1 MADKAAK
8 IRRRVMW
15 GLSTCILIGGSF
27 LLSNTVS
34 FFSELLAF
42 AGATGG
48 IATTYIFPC
57 LFILKVDPRVSR
69 GEAALCK
76 VIIAISCVFSVVC
89 LVNTVIDILQKW
101 QDVGPPFMC
110 MSCDYKKANHL
121 TPGVC

>member
-1 MADKAAK
+1 MNLVDPQIVRAINGENDEARKAGTRPCLMN
-8 IRRRVMW
+8 RRQ
-15 GLSTCILIGGSF
+15 F
-27 LLSNTVS
+27 LL
-34 FFSELLAF
+34 
-42 AGATGG
+42 TGG